1 MRGWLVGNVAR
12 NVALAPGAGR
22 TTLRVWH
29 CAWNAGLGVGE
40 IRSSPRVCSRECE
53 TWGPVMWGNKGRET
67 VGNAVRPAADSQ
79 ATGQA
84 TTASQWQSS
93 DPAPGP
99 TVAPVAMLRT
109 SPIQLTAGM
118 RKRPGRRR
126 RSNRRCKERAKRASR
141 SAGGYEGA
149 VGCLAWFLF
158 LSATSW
164 TMVRITWCAASRR
177 TPEERSST
185 PVPHHAA
192 GGLVLVG
199 TNAGRARLDPWRTVR
214 VGDADRGRYFI
225 WNLTQLNVRPYS
237 RAGLLR
243 YKIAPG
249 YPLPGPFNHSGVGR
263 GPEVAGPIRSY
274 NLVFTYP
281 CQGRGRDP
289 PAFWRERLEK
299 TVNCIDY
306 RPRSRRR
313 ERILQAPGSPRP

>member
-118 RKRPGRRR
+118 RERPGRRR

-192 GGLVLVG
+192 GGRLSSLEPTPGERGSIPGERSGSG
-199 TNAGRARLDPWRTVR
+199 TGPSSFLAG
-214 VGDADRGRYFI
+214 
-225 WNLTQLNVRPYS
+225 
-237 RAGLLR
+237 
-243 YKIAPG
+243 
-249 YPLPGPFNHSGVGR
+249 
-263 GPEVAGPIRSY
+263 
-274 NLVFTYP
+274 
-281 CQGRGRDP
+281 
-289 PAFWRERLEK
+289 K
-299 TVNCIDY
+299 TGKN
-306 RPRSRRR
+306 RK
-313 ERILQAPGSPRP
+313 LH

>member
-1 MRGWLVGNVAR
+1 MEQDAARPGCHSAGTPTPGGWNEGMVGGER
-12 NVALAPGAGR
+12 SPECGFSPRRRTHYAPGLALCLERRFGSWRDTQFARGLFAGMR
-22 TTLRVWH
+22 
-29 CAWNAGLGVGE
+29 NLGTCYVGD
-40 IRSSPRVCSRECE
+40 
-53 TWGPVMWGNKGRET
+53 KGRET

-192 GGLVLVG
+192 GGRLSSLEPTPGERGSIPGERSGSG
-199 TNAGRARLDPWRTVR
+199 T
-214 VGDADRGRYFI
+214 
-225 WNLTQLNVRPYS
+225 
-237 RAGLLR
+237 
-243 YKIAPG
+243 
-249 YPLPGPFNHSGVGR
+249 
-263 GPEVAGPIRSY
+263 
-274 NLVFTYP
+274 
-281 CQGRGRDP
+281 DP

-299 TVNCIDY
+299 
-306 RPRSRRR
+306 P
-313 ERILQAPGSPRP
+313 